1 MLKHG
6 KSSGPLLALK
16 QGFTDQNDAL
26 LAEQNRL
33 GEIYRR
39 QPRREVCV
47 TCGGPIN
54 DVSFSKCGI
63 DYCFCDRCGHLNG
76 AHQDSDAFC
85 HALYTEDGGKN
96 YAKTYTAADMEDY
109 QERVSEIYLPKAQ
122 FLFEALQEEKHEA
135 KNMAYAD
142 LGAGSGYFVAA
153 LLKAGASQVRG
164 YEVSEVQ
171 VGLANSMIGAGH
183 GGSPGSWVEQH
194 AISELADVIS
204 NLDATVVSLIGVLEH
219 LQSPRDILA
228 ALTANPSIRYLFL
241 SVPLFSPTVFLE
253 MVFPTVMQRHLAA
266 GHTHLFTQSSLQ
278 WIRREYGMRE
288 VAAWWFGA
296 DMMDLMR
303 MVAVRLAQS
312 PDTVGMVDSWRQM
325 MGPTLDGLQLELDK
339 RHLSSEVHTLL
350 AIDRQEGGKPGS
362 ITKIE

>member
-1 MLKHG
+1 MLKYG
-6 KSSGPLLALK
+6 KSCGPLLALK

-26 LAEQNRL
+26 LAEQTRL

-39 QPRREVCV
+39 QPRRDVCV
-47 TCGGPIN
+47 ICGGPIT

-85 HALYTEDGGKN
+85 NALYTDDGGKN
-96 YAKTYTAADMEDY
+96 YAKTYSAADMEDY
-109 QERVSEIYLPKAQ
+109 EKRVSEIYMPKAR
-122 FLFEALQEEKHEA
+122 FLCEALQEEKQEPN
-135 KNMAYAD
+135 NMSFAD

-153 LLKAGASQVRG
+153 LLKSGVSQVRG
-164 YEVSEVQ
+164 YDVSEVQ
-171 VGLANSMIGAGH
+171 VALANSMISVGNGN
-183 GGSPGSWVEQH
+183 GPGPWVEQH
-194 AISELADVIS
+194 ALSELEKVIS
-204 NLDATVVSLIGVLEH
+204 KLDATVVSLVGVLEH

-241 SVPLFSPTVFLE
+241 SVPLFSPSVFLE

-266 GHTHLFTQSSLQ
+266 GHTHLFTQTSLE

-303 MVAVRLAQS
+303 MVTVRLAQS
-312 PDTVGMVDSWRQM
+312 PDTVGMVDRWHQM
-325 MGPTLDGLQLELDK
+325 MGPTLDGLQLEVDK

-350 AIDRQEGGKPGS
+350 AIDRQLDS
-362 ITKIE
+362 